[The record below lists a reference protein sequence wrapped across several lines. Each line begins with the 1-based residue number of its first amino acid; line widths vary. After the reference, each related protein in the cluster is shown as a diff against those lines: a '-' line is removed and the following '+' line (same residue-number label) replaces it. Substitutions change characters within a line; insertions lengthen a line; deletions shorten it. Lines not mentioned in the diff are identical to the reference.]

1 MTTYN
6 GRTQVE
12 AGFYLNR
19 KTLHLTTVEKAGALP
34 GTELETYYRVP
45 MLALLAAAPVLGLF
59 YVMFLP
65 FLGFAMVLHLVGTKV
80 AHLVG
85 DAAAHAVRAL
95 RPSWAPAL
103 AFLTRHTPAEKPE
116 APAEVP
122 TDTNARDEWKENV
135 EATLRDHDE
144 RRS

>member
-1 MTTYN
+1 MTTYT

-19 KTLHLTTVEKAGALP
+19 RTLHLTTLEKAGELP

-45 MLALLAAAPVLGLF
+45 MLALLVSAPVLGLF

-65 FLGFAMVLHLVGTKV
+65 FLGFAMVLHLVGTKL
-80 AHLVG
+80 ATLVG
-85 DAAAHAVRAL
+85 DAAGHGVRVL
-95 RPSWAPAL
+95 KPSWAPAL
-103 AFLTRHTPAEKPE
+103 SFLTRHTPAEKPE

-122 TDTNARDEWKENV
+122 TETTARDEWKEKV
-135 EATLRDHDE
+135 ETTLREHDE

>member
-1 MTTYN
+1 MAWIYLVLAGLLAVAWLLARTAW
-6 GRTQVE
+6 GRDDPSSLDSSV
-12 AGFYLNR
+12 A
-19 KTLHLTTVEKAGALP
+19 
-34 GTELETYYRVP
+34 
-45 MLALLAAAPVLGLF
+45 LALLAAAPVLGLF

-144 RRS
+144 RR